1 MNCKKSRMLRKQAGG
16 NDAEY
21 MPRMTSQK
29 LSIAPRMTTQ
39 KLSQNCSR
47 KKYKDLKYL
56 YKLVGI

>member
-1 MNCKKSRMLRKQAGG
+1 MNGKKSRMLRKQAGG

-21 MPRMTSQK
+21 MPIPEEYPGMTQRK
-29 LSIAPRMTTQ
+29 LTHD
-39 KLSQNCSR
+39 CSR

>member
-1 MNCKKSRMLRKQAGG
+1 MNGKKSRMLRQQAGG

-21 MPRMTSQK
+21 MSKSYPG
-29 LSIAPRMTTQ
+29 MTTR